1 MAVRPGRTRLCP
13 RADLSRVP
21 KKDFVDPA
29 LVRRPGSIEFEPI
42 PVNVPGPSLQEARA
56 TLGDQRLDHMLRDMV
71 LIREFELMLDAV
83 KREGAYAGTAYHH
96 RGPAHL
102 GIGQEAAAVGQAAA
116 LNTGDHIFG
125 SHRSHA
131 EVLAKGLA
139 AIERSD
145 ERFLEDVMT
154 DALDGTILRVVEALP
169 ASSTRARAIQF
180 LTYGLLA
187 EIFGR
192 ATGFNRGLG
201 GSMHACFPPFG
212 IYPNNAIVGGS
223 APIAAGAALYRHVN
237 GQEGLVVA
245 NLGDGAAAC
254 GPVWEAINF
263 SSMHQFERLWDQ
275 PRTGLPILFF
285 FVNNFYAMGG
295 QTATETMGFDHIAQI
310 GAAFGTR
317 NLLAEVVDGND
328 PLAVMSCVQR
338 KRTIIEATGGPALVD
353 CQTYRQSGH
362 SSSDASSYRTA
373 LEIEAWKVADPI
385 VEFGQ
390 RLQQAGVVGDDWQR
404 TSHDWARARLAEVFP
419 LAADLGI
426 SPRLEPGLDPRAIS
440 RYLFSGVATGRE
452 PAGSGDLLMAP
463 ADHPRVAQL
472 AGRARGGLGPDGG
485 RLPSTQVVTLRAALF
500 EAIVDAVAGDRRLII
515 YGEENRDWGGAFGVY
530 QGLTELLPARR
541 LFNAP
546 ISEAVIVG
554 SAVGYGMAGG
564 RALVELMYSDFI
576 GRAGDELFNQL
587 AKWTA
592 MSGGGLRIGVVVR
605 VSVGSK
611 YGAQHSQ
618 DWTALAAHIP
628 GLKVVYPATPFDAK
642 GLLTAALSG
651 DDPVIF
657 FESQKLYD
665 VGELFQPD
673 GVPRDRYEV
682 PIGVP
687 LVKRSGRDL
696 TILSVGPALYPALEA
711 CTRLADDHGVD
722 AELIDA
728 RSLVPLDLEP
738 IIESVRK
745 TSRLLLVS
753 DACLRGSILNSI
765 AAEIQLQAFDYLDGP
780 VVVIGAPNWITP
792 SAELEDAF
800 FPNAG
805 TILGAVDEWLI
816 PLRGFHRSGEAR
828 TARLD
833 AWRAGV

>member
-1 MAVRPGRTRLCP
+1 MPKRDFIDPG
-13 RADLSRVP
+13 
-21 KKDFVDPA
+21 
-29 LVRRPGSIEFEPI
+29 LVRQPGTIEFESIPI
-42 PVNVPGPSLQEARA
+42 NLPGPSIEAARA
-56 TLGDQRLDHMLRDMV
+56 SVGDRRLRDMLRDMI
-71 LIREFELMLDAV
+71 LIREFEQMLDAI
-83 KREGAYAGTAYHH
+83 KREGAYDGRAYQHK
-96 RGPAHL
+96 GPAHL

-116 LNTGDHIFG
+116 LGIGDLIFG

-131 EVLAKGLA
+131 EVLAKGMA

-145 ERFLEDVMT
+145 ERDLEQVMA
-154 DALDGTILRVVEALP
+154 DALDGSILRVVGVLP
-169 ASSTRARAIQF
+169 ASDVRERATQF

-223 APIAAGAALYRHVN
+223 APIAVGAALFRFVEREQ
-237 GQEGLVVA
+237 GIVVA

-263 SSMHQFERLWDQ
+263 SSMYQYEHLWTEPQ
-275 PRTGLPILFF
+275 RGGLPVLFF

-295 QTATETMGFDHIAQI
+295 QTATETMGFDHIARI

-338 KRTIIEATGGPALVD
+338 KRTALERGGGPALVD

-362 SSSDASSYRTA
+362 STSDASSYRTTH
-373 LEIEAWKVADPI
+373 EIEAWKAADPI
-385 VEFGQ
+385 VEFGG
-390 RLQQAGVVGDDWQR
+390 RLQSAGVIGSDWR
-404 TSHDWARARLAEVFP
+404 EELHDWATARTREAFR
-419 LAADLGI
+419 LAADPTV
-426 SPRLEPGLDPRAIS
+426 SPRLDPSHDPGAIS
-440 RYLFSGVATGRE
+440 RHMYSRTTAARE
-452 PAGSGDLLMAP
+452 PARPGDLTMS
-463 ADHPRVAQL
+463 PRELPRMAQL
-472 AGRARGGLGPDGG
+472 ATRDRRGSALDGT
-485 RLPSTQVVTLRAALF
+485 RLPSSTVVTLRAALF
-500 EAIVDAVAGDRRLII
+500 EAIVDAVERDGRLIL

-530 QGLTELLPARR
+530 QGLTELLPPRR

-546 ISEAVIVG
+546 ISEAAIVG
-554 SAVGYGMAGG
+554 SAVGYAMAGG
-564 RALVELMYSDFI
+564 RALVELMYADFM

-592 MSGGGLRIGVVVR
+592 MSGGGVHIGAVVR

-618 DWTALAAHIP
+618 DWTALAAHVP
-628 GLKVVYPATPFDAK
+628 GLKVVYPATPYDAK
-642 GLLTAALSG
+642 GLLASALAG
-651 DDPVIF
+651 DDPVVF

-665 VGELFQPD
+665 IGELFQPE
-673 GVPRDRYEV
+673 GVPRERYEI

-687 LVKRSGRDL
+687 DVKRPGRDL
-696 TILSVGPALYPALEA
+696 TILAIGPALYPALEA
-711 CTRLADDHGVD
+711 CRRLAADHGLE

-728 RSLVPLDLEP
+728 RSLVPLDLGP
-738 IIESVRK
+738 IVESVRR

-753 DACLRGSILNSI
+753 DACLRGSFLNSI
-765 AAEIQLQAFDYLDGP
+765 AAEVQLQAFDYLDAP
-780 VVVIGAPNWITP
+780 VVAVGAPNWITP

-800 FPNAG
+800 FPTAESV
-805 TILGAVDEWLI
+805 LAAVHEYLI
-816 PLRGFHRSGEAR
+816 PLTGSGGSGQGRAS
-828 TARLD
+828 RLE
-833 AWRAGV
+833 AWRTGT